1 MSNSFFSNL
10 RKDLPAGLVV
20 FLIAVPLC
28 LGIAL
33 ASGAPLFS
41 GLISGIVGGIV
52 IGLVS
57 NSSLSVSGPAAGLTA
72 VVLAAITTLGNFD
85 AFLLAVVIAG
95 ALQLLFGLLKAG
107 IIANYFPS
115 NVIKGM
121 LTGIGIIIILK
132 QLPHAFGYDK
142 DSEGDFYFLQPNGE
156 NTFSALLQ
164 PFYHIDL
171 GATIITFAAMAIII
185 LWERPFMKKLAF
197 LPGPLVA
204 VVIGTLLNEI
214 WKGSMPELALRTEHM
229 VNLPVAKDA
238 GEFAGLFHFPD
249 FTYISNPKIWITGI
263 TIAIV
268 ASLETLLCIEAVDK
282 IDPERRVTS
291 PNRELNAQGIGN
303 MVSGLIGGLPITSV
317 IVRSSANLNAGAKS
331 KTSTIVHGLLILG
344 SVALLPGL
352 LNRIPLAVLA
362 AILLVTGYKLAKI
375 SIFRQMFAKGWHQ
388 WLPFII
394 TVFAVVF
401 TDLLTGV
408 AIGMSVAAILILRI
422 YMKGAYF
429 FHREEFENGDHILIT
444 LAQEVSFLSRA
455 SIKRMLDHL
464 PAGSTV
470 SIDASSTMH
479 VDEDVIE
486 MIRDFKTF
494 TAPQKEIHVTV
505 IGLKDKYESYSK
517 SFAILRR
524 NALLRNMIS
533 GQKFVAGKTK
543 QLAKKLTNG
552 NAAIPRILNREELEQ
567 ISPSTALQL
576 LQEGNTR
583 FVNNLKFHRN
593 LLQQVNETK
602 EGQFPF
608 ATILSCID
616 SRTSA
621 ELIFDQ
627 GLGDIFSVRVA
638 GNVVN
643 EDILGSM
650 EFACNVAGSKIIVVL
665 GHTKCGAV
673 KGAVA
678 NVQMGHL
685 SGLLE
690 KLRPAV
696 QSAGKADE
704 NALDQHVDRVAEKNV
719 MFSVDEIRRRSEI
732 LRDLEAAG
740 TIRIVGAMYD
750 IETGLVE
757 FFIPA
762 EKQDAATTA
771 FIESAAS

>member
-1 MSNSFFSNL
+1 MSKSIFSNL

-41 GLISGIVGGIV
+41 GLISGIIGGIV

-72 VVLAAITTLGNFD
+72 VVLAAITSLGSFD
-85 AFLLAVVIAG
+85 AFLLSVVIAG
-95 ALQLLFGLLKAG
+95 VLQLTLGFLKAG
-107 IIANYFPS
+107 VIANYFPS

-142 DSEGDFYFLQPNGE
+142 DTEGDFFFLQPDGH
-156 NTFSALLQ
+156 NTLSTLLQ

-171 GATIITFAAMAIII
+171 GAMIIALVAMSIII
-185 LWERPFMKKLAF
+185 LWEKPFMKKIAF

-204 VVIGTLLNEI
+204 VVAGTLLNE
-214 WKGSMPELALRTEHM
+214 WWRAGMPGLVLRPEHL
-229 VNLPVAKDA
+229 VTIPAAKTA
-238 GEFAGLFHFPD
+238 GEFAALFHFPD
-249 FTYISNPKIWITGI
+249 FGFISNPKVWITGF

-282 IDPERRVTS
+282 LDPERRVTS
-291 PNRELNAQGIGN
+291 PNRELKAQGLGN
-303 MVSGLIGGLPITSV
+303 LFAGLLGGLPVTSV

-331 KTSTIVHGLLILG
+331 KVATITHGLLILAC
-344 SVALLPGL
+344 VALLPGL

-362 AILLVTGYKLAKI
+362 AILLVTGYKLAKV
-375 SIFRQMFAKGWHQ
+375 SIFRDMFSRGWHQ

-394 TVFAVVF
+394 TVLAVVF

-422 YMKGAYF
+422 NMKGSYF
-429 FHREEFENGDHILIT
+429 FHREEFENGDHIVIT

-455 SIKRMLDHL
+455 SIKVMLDHL
-464 PAGSTV
+464 PENSTV
-470 SIDASSTMH
+470 NINAASTVH
-479 VDEDVIE
+479 VDEDVLEI
-486 MIRDFKTF
+486 IREFKTI
-494 TAPQKEIHVTV
+494 TAPQKNIHVTTT
-505 IGLKDKYESYSK
+505 GLKEKYEPASG
-517 SFAILRR
+517 SFTMLRR
-524 NALLRNMIS
+524 NALVRNMIR
-533 GQKFVAGKTK
+533 GQKFIAGQTK
-543 QLAKKLTNG
+543 QLYNNVTG
-552 NAAIPRILNREELEQ
+552 NDGKIMRILNREAQDL
-567 ISPSTALQL
+567 ITPDDALRL
-576 LQEGNTR
+576 LKEGNER

-650 EFACNVAGSKIIVVL
+650 EFACNVAGSKVIIVL

-678 NVQMGHL
+678 KVEMGHL
-685 SGLLE
+685 TGLLD
-690 KLRPAV
+690 KLRPAISSFSET
-696 QSAGKADE
+696 QNATDE
-704 NALDQHVDRVAEKNV
+704 FVDRVAAKNV
-719 MFSVDEIRRRSEI
+719 LISADAIRQRSSI
-732 LRDLEAAG
+732 LRDLEKSG

-750 IETGLVE
+750 VETGVVN
-757 FFIPA
+757 FY
-762 EKQDAATTA
+762 DANEVPTMTRKVT
-771 FIESAAS
+771 SMAS